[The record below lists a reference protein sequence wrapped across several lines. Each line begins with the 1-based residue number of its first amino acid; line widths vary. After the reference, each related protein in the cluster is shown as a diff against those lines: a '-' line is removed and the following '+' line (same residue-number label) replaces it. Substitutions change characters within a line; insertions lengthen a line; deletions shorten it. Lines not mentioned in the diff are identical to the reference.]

1 MFMNQ
6 NYEIERKFL
15 IKIPDVK
22 NLDAAEKLDITQIYL
37 NDGENGLQRRIRRIM
52 HNNDVRF
59 YYTEKKFI
67 TAVTRIENEKEISS
81 EDYNSMLIQKK
92 IDCPVIRKVRYNFIF
107 QNQNFEMDVYDFS
120 NEFATLELELENPEQ
135 IIHFPECIK
144 VLKEVSNDSRYSNA
158 SLAKAGNFPNNS

>member
-1 MFMNQ
+1 MDQ

-59 YYTEKKFI
+59 YYTEKNFI
-67 TAVTRIENEKEISS
+67 TAVTRIENEKEISL

-107 QNQNFEMDVYDFS
+107 QNQNLFRYYFPDF
-120 NEFATLELELENPEQ
+120 Q
-135 IIHFPECIK
+135 
-144 VLKEVSNDSRYSNA
+144 
-158 SLAKAGNFPNNS
+158 

>member
-1 MFMNQ
+1 MNQ

-59 YYTEKKFI
+59 YYTEKNFI
-67 TAVTRIENEKEISS
+67 TAVTRIENEKEISEQFLYRVQYHS
-81 EDYNSMLIQKK
+81 KFKSRFRRPHPLFWGL
-92 IDCPVIRKVRYNFIF
+92 V
-107 QNQNFEMDVYDFS
+107 QNALKNKEKEQN
-120 NEFATLELELENPEQ
+120 
-135 IIHFPECIK
+135 
-144 VLKEVSNDSRYSNA
+144 
-158 SLAKAGNFPNNS
+158 